1 MKLNVCD
8 IYEYSLADI
17 MTDGGTAY
25 QSPFAVT
32 EFQSTLS
39 AFDPLAPTQPEL
51 SSDAVKEL
59 LSRHLLPHV
68 WNKCFYYSASDVA
81 VSEKEAGL
89 VDRVRQ
95 AASWL
100 ISSSTKYKPILSAY
114 ETEKNQLTAQLS
126 ETYTDGGTSTDTFTR
141 ETTSSGTSSGT
152 STGTNADSTMRSDM
166 PVSASLGDVGDE
178 DVASG
183 RTQSTGSGTTTD
195 SGTTSGT
202 GHTADSRTKTVTR
215 TKSHSKDVATAMA
228 RLDEIQRL
236 YKSTHERWADEFI
249 KEFIIF

>member
-8 IYEYSLADI
+8 IYEYSLEDV
-17 MTDGGTAY
+17 MPDFS
-25 QSPFAVT
+25 SPFAVT
-32 EFQSTLS
+32 GFQTTLT
-39 AFDPLAPTQPEL
+39 AYDPTAPTQAEL
-51 SSDAVKEL
+51 SSDEIKEL

-68 WNKCFYYSASDVA
+68 WNKCFYYSTSDVA
-81 VSEKEAGL
+81 VSEKEEGL
-89 VDRVRQ
+89 VNRVRQ

-100 ISSSTKYKPILSAY
+100 ISSYDKYKPILDAY
-114 ETEKNQLTAQLS
+114 STEKNQLTAQLS
-126 ETYTDGGTSTDTFTR
+126 ETYANGGTITDTFTR
-141 ETTSSGTSSGT
+141 DTTSTGTSSGT
-152 STGTNADSTMRSDM
+152 STDTNTDSSMRSDM

-183 RTQSTGSGTTTD
+183 RTQSTGNGTTTD

-202 GHTADSRTKTVTR
+202 GHTADSRTKTDSR

-236 YKSTHERWADEFI
+236 YKSTYERWADEFI